1 MNKYNNTICAISTPA
16 GNGAIAVI
24 RLSGSNALQICDK
37 IFTPQNKKIKITKA
51 QPNTI
56 HYGNIIYNNEIIDD
70 VLISVFKAPKSYTG
84 EDSIEISCHGSI
96 YIQKKIL
103 EILINEGADF
113 AKPGEFTQRA
123 FLNGKLDLSQAEG
136 VADVIASESEASHRI
151 AIQQMKGGF
160 SAKLN
165 NLRKLL
171 IHFVS
176 LIELEN
182 DFSEE
187 DVEFADKTQLRDI
200 IDDVDKHL
208 SELIKSFKYGN
219 VIKNGIPIAIVGRPN
234 SGKSTLLNT
243 LLNEN
248 RAIVSEIAGTT
259 RDTIEEIVN
268 IEGVQCRFID
278 TAGLRETTDEIEKIG
293 VEKAIEKID
302 NSTIY
307 LYLFDISTVSL
318 QSVKEDLKQLNNNI
332 QRIVIANKTDL
343 VSDKII
349 NEFENSKLDFLF
361 ISAKQNKSI
370 DLLKETLL
378 KNINESITNPN
389 GIVVTNIRHYEALI
403 KAQQSI
409 HETKDGIENE
419 MPTDLI
425 ALDIRNAIHHIGEI
439 TGEISNNEIL
449 GNIFGSFCIGK

>member
-1 MNKYNNTICAISTPA
+1 MNSENTICAISTPP
-16 GNGAIAVI
+16 GNGAIAVV
-24 RLSGSNALQICDK
+24 RLSGSEALQICDK
-37 IFTPQNKKIKITKA
+37 IFQAQNKKVKLLKA
-51 QPNTI
+51 KPNTI
-56 HYGNIIYNNEIIDD
+56 HYGNIVYNNEVIDD

-84 EDSIEISCHGSI
+84 EDSVEISCHGSV

-103 EILINEGADF
+103 EIIINEGAHF

-123 FLNGKLDLSQAEG
+123 FLNGKMDLSQAEG
-136 VADVIASESEASHRI
+136 VADVIASESEASHRL

-165 NLRKLL
+165 HLRGLL

-182 DFSEE
+182 DFAEE
-187 DVEFADKTQLRDI
+187 DVEFADRTQLNTI

-208 SELIKSFKYGN
+208 TELIQSFKYGN
-219 VIKNGIPIAIVGRPN
+219 VIKNGVPVAIVGRPN

-259 RDTIEEIVN
+259 RDTIEEVVN
-268 IEGVQCRFID
+268 IDGVQFRFID
-278 TAGLRETTDEIEKIG
+278 TAGLRKTSDEIEKIG

-307 LYLFDISTVSL
+307 IYLFDINNISISE
-318 QSVKEDLKQLNNNI
+318 VKEDLKQLNNNI
-332 QRIVIANKTDL
+332 NRIVIANKTDL
-343 VSDKII
+343 VSKDKIL
-349 NEFENSKLDFLF
+349 EFKNSDLNCLF
-361 ISAKQNKSI
+361 ISAKQNESI

-378 KNINESITNPN
+378 NNINENITNPN

-419 MPTDLI
+419 MPTDII
-425 ALDIRNAIHHIGEI
+425 ALDIRNAIHYIGEI

>member
-1 MNKYNNTICAISTPA
+1 MDFDNTICAISTPP
-16 GNGAIAVI
+16 GNGAIAIV
-24 RLSGSNALQICDK
+24 RLSGSNALVICDK
-37 IFTPQNKKIKITKA
+37 IFKAQNKKTKLVDA
-51 QPNTI
+51 DPNTI
-56 HYGNIIYNNEIIDD
+56 HYGNVIYNNEIIDD

-84 EDSIEISCHGSI
+84 ENSAEISCHGSV
-96 YIQKKIL
+96 YIQQKIL
-103 EILINEGADF
+103 EVLINEGASL

-123 FLNGKLDLSQAEG
+123 FLNAKLDLSQAEG
-136 VADVIASESEASHRI
+136 VADVIASESEASHRL

-160 SAKLN
+160 SDKLN
-165 NLRKLL
+165 ELRSLL

-182 DFSEE
+182 DFAEE
-187 DVEFADKTQLRDI
+187 DVEFADRTQLNNI
-200 IDDVDKHL
+200 IDDVDGHL
-208 SELIKSFKYGN
+208 TELIKSFKYGN
-219 VIKNGIPIAIVGRPN
+219 VIKNGVPVAIVGKPN
-234 SGKSTLLNT
+234 AGKSTLLNS

-268 IEGVQCRFID
+268 INGVQFRFID

-293 VEKAIEKID
+293 VSRAIEKVD

-307 LYLFDISTVSL
+307 IYLFDINNTSL
-318 QSVKEDLKQLNNNI
+318 IEINEDLKQLNNNI

-343 VSDKII
+343 VSDKKIL
-349 NEFENSKLDFLF
+349 EFENSDLDCLF
-361 ISAKQNKSI
+361 ISAKNNDSI
-370 DLLKETLL
+370 ELLKATILE
-378 KNINESITNPN
+378 NINKNITNPN
-389 GIVVTNIRHYEALI
+389 GIVVTNVRHYEALV
-403 KAQQSI
+403 KAQLSI
-409 HETKDGIENE
+409 HETQEGIVNE

-425 ALDIRNAIHHIGEI
+425 ALDIRNAIHYIGEI

>member
-84 EDSIEISCHGSI
+84 EDSIEISCHGSV

-103 EILINEGADF
+103 EILINEGANF

-136 VADVIASESEASHRI
+136 VADVIASESEASHRL

-165 NLRKLL
+165 DLRGLL

-182 DFSEE
+182 DFAEE
-187 DVEFADKTQLRDI
+187 DVEFADRTQLNTI

-208 SELIKSFKYGN
+208 TELIQSFKYGN
-219 VIKNGIPIAIVGRPN
+219 VIKNGVPVAIVGRPN

-268 IEGVQCRFID
+268 IEGVQFRFID
-278 TAGLRETTDEIEKIG
+278 TAGLRKTSDEIEKIG

-307 LYLFDISTVSL
+307 IYLFDINL
-318 QSVKEDLKQLNNNI
+318 ISVNEVETDLNELNNNI
-332 QRIVIANKTDL
+332 NRIVVANKTDL
-343 VSDKII
+343 VTENKIQEFNNSD
-349 NEFENSKLDFLF
+349 LDCLF
-361 ISAKQNKSI
+361 ISAKQNESI
-370 DLLKETLL
+370 DLLKETLV
-378 KNINESITNPN
+378 KNINDSITNPN
-389 GIVVTNIRHYEALI
+389 GIVVTNLRHYEALV

-419 MPTDLI
+419 MPTDII
-425 ALDIRNAIHHIGEI
+425 ALDIRNAIHNIGEI
-439 TGEISNNEIL
+439 TGEISSNEVL
-449 GNIFGSFCIGK
+449 GSIFSRFCIGK

>member
-1 MNKYNNTICAISTPA
+1 MIAENTICAISTPP
-16 GNGAIAVI
+16 GNGAIAII
-24 RLSGSNALQICDK
+24 RLSGSEALQICDK
-37 IFTPQNKKIKITKA
+37 IFQAQNKKTKLSKSE
-51 QPNTI
+51 PNTI

-84 EDSIEISCHGSI
+84 EDSVEISCHGSV

-103 EILINEGADF
+103 EILINEGATF

-136 VADVIASESEASHRI
+136 VADVIASESEASHRL

-165 NLRKLL
+165 DLRSLL

-182 DFSEE
+182 DFAEE
-187 DVEFADKTQLRDI
+187 DVEFADRTQLNEI
-200 IDDVDKHL
+200 INDVDMHL
-208 SELIKSFKYGN
+208 TELIQSFKYGN
-219 VIKNGIPIAIVGRPN
+219 VIKNGVPVAIVGRPN
-234 SGKSTLLNT
+234 AGKSTLLNS

-268 IEGVQCRFID
+268 INGVQFRFID
-278 TAGLRETTDEIEKIG
+278 TAGLRETSDEIEKIG
-293 VEKAIEKID
+293 VKKAIEKID

-307 LYLFDISTVSL
+307 IYLFDISSTSL
-318 QSVKEDLKQLNNNI
+318 NDVKEDLKQLNNNI

-343 VSDKII
+343 VSTEKI
-349 NEFENSKLDFLF
+349 NEFKKTDLNCLF
-361 ISAKQNKSI
+361 ISAKQNDSI
-370 DLLKETLL
+370 ELLKETLL
-378 KNINESITNPN
+378 KNINENITNPN

-403 KAQQSI
+403 KAQESI
-409 HETKDGIENE
+409 KETKDGIENE

>member
-1 MNKYNNTICAISTPA
+1 MTVEDTICAISTPP
-16 GNGAIAVI
+16 GNGAIAII
-24 RLSGSNALQICDK
+24 RLSGCESLQICDK
-37 IFTPQNKKIKITKA
+37 IFQAQNKKTKLLESE
-51 QPNTI
+51 PNTI
-56 HYGNIIYNNEIIDD
+56 HYGNIVYNSEIIDD

-84 EDSIEISCHGSI
+84 EDSAEISCHGSV

-103 EILINEGADF
+103 EILINEGATF

-136 VADVIASESEASHRI
+136 VADVIASESEASHRL

-165 NLRKLL
+165 DLRSLL

-182 DFSEE
+182 DFAEE
-187 DVEFADKTQLRDI
+187 DVEFADRTQLNEI
-200 IDDVDKHL
+200 INDVDKHL
-208 SELIKSFKYGN
+208 TELIQSFKYGN
-219 VIKNGIPIAIVGRPN
+219 VIKNGVPVAIVGRPN
-234 SGKSTLLNT
+234 AGKSTLLNS

-268 IEGVQCRFID
+268 IEGVQFRFID
-278 TAGLRETTDEIEKIG
+278 TAGLRETSDEIEKIG

-307 LYLFDISTVSL
+307 IYLFDINSTSL
-318 QSVKEDLKQLNNNI
+318 KDVKEDLKQLNNNI
-332 QRIVIANKTDL
+332 KRIVIANKTDL
-343 VSDKII
+343 VSDKKIK
-349 NEFENSKLDFLF
+349 EFKKTNLNCLF
-361 ISAKQNKSI
+361 ISAKQNESI
-370 DLLKETLL
+370 GLLKETLL
-378 KNINESITNPN
+378 KNINENITNPN
-389 GIVVTNIRHYEALI
+389 GIVVTNIRHYEALL
-403 KAQQSI
+403 KAQESI
-409 HETKDGIENE
+409 KETKDGIENE

-425 ALDIRNAIHHIGEI
+425 ALDIRNAIHYIGEI

-449 GNIFGSFCIGK
+449 GNIFSSFCIGK

>member
-1 MNKYNNTICAISTPA
+1 MEINNTICAISTPS

-24 RLSGSNALQICDK
+24 RLSGSEALQICERV
-37 IFTPQNKKIKITKA
+37 FQPQNKKIKLTKA

-84 EDSIEISCHGSI
+84 EDSIEISCHGSV

-103 EILINEGADF
+103 EILINEGANF

-136 VADVIASESEASHRI
+136 VADVIASESEASHRL

-165 NLRKLL
+165 DLRGLL

-182 DFSEE
+182 DFAEE
-187 DVEFADKTQLRDI
+187 DVEFADRTQLNTI

-208 SELIKSFKYGN
+208 TELIQSFKYGN
-219 VIKNGIPIAIVGRPN
+219 VIKNGVPVAIVGRPN

-268 IEGVQCRFID
+268 IEGVQFRFID
-278 TAGLRETTDEIEKIG
+278 TAGLRKTSDEIEKIG

-307 LYLFDISTVSL
+307 IYLFDINL
-318 QSVKEDLKQLNNNI
+318 ISVNEVETDLNELNNNI
-332 QRIVIANKTDL
+332 NRIVVANKTDL
-343 VSDKII
+343 VTENKIQEFNNSD
-349 NEFENSKLDFLF
+349 LDCLF
-361 ISAKQNKSI
+361 ISAKQNESI
-370 DLLKETLL
+370 DLLKETLV
-378 KNINESITNPN
+378 KNINDSITNPN
-389 GIVVTNIRHYEALI
+389 GIVVTNLRHYEALV

-419 MPTDLI
+419 MPTDII
-425 ALDIRNAIHHIGEI
+425 ALDIRNAIHNIGEI
-439 TGEISNNEIL
+439 TGEISSNEVL
-449 GNIFGSFCIGK
+449 GSIFSRFCIGK